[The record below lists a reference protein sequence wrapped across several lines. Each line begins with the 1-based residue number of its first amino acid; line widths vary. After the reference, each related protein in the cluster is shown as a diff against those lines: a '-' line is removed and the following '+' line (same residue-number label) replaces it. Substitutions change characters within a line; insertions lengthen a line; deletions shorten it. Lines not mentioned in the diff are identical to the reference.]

1 MIAPDRTAP
10 PRLARWLLR
19 RALDGPARSAIVG
32 DIDEEFRRFILPER
46 GAGKARRW
54 YWRQALASIAAC
66 ARSAAVAGREPDE
79 PRPQV
84 REMTREIMND
94 TRGLWTDMR
103 AAVRFCR
110 RSPLTSIAVVLTL
123 AIGVGA
129 NTAVFS
135 ILNATFLKQLPV
147 AHADRLVAV
156 DARAG
161 GAFTYPEY
169 LDSRAA
175 AGLSALIAGGR
186 TSTMM
191 GEGHE
196 RRRVVVD
203 FVSAN
208 YFTALG
214 VEPAA
219 AGRLLAEGDDGA
231 GSAPAVVLS
240 NTFWRRQLGADRSVV
255 GRTVK
260 LQYAFFTIVGV
271 APEGFSGIHP
281 GYSPD
286 LWVPLTHGA
295 EIEQN
300 PGMLGPGAAWLG
312 LVGILDRA
320 DSLVTA
326 RDALASRWQAYP
338 QRSEPVLKLIPRGKV
353 TWGVGRDVRLR
364 VLSIFVVLMLA
375 IACLNVATL
384 LAAGVHERQK
394 ELAIRAS
401 LGAGRMRLLRQ
412 LLVEQLLLA
421 SLGGAAGG
429 LLGTSMGRILASLM
443 AGAMSPADLD
453 VRADRNVVLF
463 TIAVSILVAL
473 TVALIPA
480 MRWSRVNTL
489 VALQGGGSGMKR
501 LLRSAGLWWLI
512 PSQVALGTVLLAS
525 AGVLGKTVQQL
536 KLGIEASAPDRVWFG
551 NLHVDT
557 VAPGPDEFQDFQAR
571 LRAHLLRMPEIEA
584 AGLVTGRPLA
594 SARRG
599 PLSVEGM
606 TVVPTSK
613 PMPWGPLPPPPPRG
627 AKPLGKL
634 WIVSNNYVSPG
645 LFASLALPIVRGRDF
660 TDADRAGAP
669 RVAIVN
675 EALAAAAWGTANP
688 IGRRVGWA
696 PGAAFDIEVVGV
708 VRDFRSEHLRT
719 QAPDA
724 IFFPLAQVPAGEAGD
739 RSVTGVAEPIDV
751 TLVLRGATARS
762 ITRDRLV
769 QHMIAFDPRLFVDRI
784 WTFDEEAGRA
794 LTEERM
800 LATSGSVLSGIALAL
815 LIVGVY
821 GAFASA
827 VVRGRRELGI
837 RLALGASP
845 RAVARMV
852 VARSLN
858 VALVGLTIGLPLSYI
873 FTRSFAHLLY
883 GVRPFEPAV
892 GAGIVVIVAATA
904 AVSALIPARKAA
916 RVDPLVALRY
926 E

>member
-1 MIAPDRTAP
+1 MIERDVDARATP

-32 DIDEEFRRFILPER
+32 DLDEEFARFVVPER
-46 GAGKARRW
+46 GLRAARRW
-54 YWRQALASIAAC
+54 YWSQSLTSIAAC
-66 ARSAAVAGREPDE
+66 ARGAAVVNREPDE
-79 PRPQV
+79 PQPKV
-84 REMTREIMND
+84 RDIMND
-94 TRGLWTDMR
+94 TRGLGTDVR
-103 AAVRFCR
+103 AAIRFCV
-110 RSPLTSIAVVLTL
+110 RSPLRSIAVVLTL

-135 ILNATFLKQLPV
+135 ILNATFLKPLPV
-147 AHADRLVAV
+147 SNAARLVAV
-156 DARAG
+156 DAKGG

-169 LDSRAA
+169 LDSRQA

-186 TSTMM
+186 TSTRM

-219 AGRLLAEGDDGA
+219 AGRLLAENDDA
-231 GSAPAVVLS
+231 PGSAPAAVLS
-240 NTFWRRQLGADRSVV
+240 HTFWRRQFGADRSLV

-260 LQYAFFTIVGV
+260 LEHAFFTIVGV
-271 APEGFSGIHP
+271 APDGFSGIHA

-286 LWVPLTHGA
+286 LWVPLTHGP

-300 PGMLGPGAAWLG
+300 PNMLGSGAAWLG

-320 DSLVTA
+320 DSLTA
-326 RDALASRWQAYP
+326 AREALASRWQAYP
-338 QRSEPVLKLIPRGKV
+338 QRSEPVLKLIPRGKE
-353 TWGVGRDVRLR
+353 TWGTGRDLRLR
-364 VLSIFVVLMLA
+364 ALSIFVVLMLA

-394 ELAIRAS
+394 ELAIRVS
-401 LGAGRMRLLRQ
+401 LGAGRTRLLRQ

-429 LLGTSMGRILASLM
+429 VLGTWMGRTLAWMM
-443 AGAMSPADLD
+443 AGDMSPADLD

-463 TIAVSILVAL
+463 SIAVSILVAL
-473 TVALIPA
+473 AVALVPA
-480 MRWSRVNTL
+480 VRWSKVNTL

-557 VAPGPDEFQDFQAR
+557 VAPGPGEFQDFQAR
-571 LRAHLLRMPEIEA
+571 LRAHLLGMPGVEA
-584 AGLVTGRPLA
+584 AGIVTGRPLA
-594 SARRG
+594 STRRG
-599 PLSVEGM
+599 PLRVEGM
-606 TVVPTSK
+606 TVVPKTK
-613 PMPWGPLPPPPPRG
+613 PMPWGPPPPPPPRG

-645 LFASLALPIVRGRDF
+645 FFASLALPIVRGRDF

-675 EALAAAAWGTANP
+675 ETLAAAAWGNANP
-688 IGRRVGWA
+688 IGRRVAWA
-696 PGAAFDIEVVGV
+696 PGTAFDIEIVGV
-708 VRDFRSEHLRT
+708 VRDLRSEHLRT
-719 QAPDA
+719 SAPDA
-724 IFFPLAQVPAGEAGD
+724 IFFPLAQVAAGQSGD
-739 RSVTGVAEPIDV
+739 RSVTGTAEPIDV
-751 TLVLRGATARS
+751 TLVLRGITTGS
-762 ITRDRLV
+762 VTRDRLV
-769 QHMIAFDPRLFVDRI
+769 QRMIAFDPRLFVDRI

-800 LATSGSVLSGIALAL
+800 LATTGSVLSGIALAL
-815 LIVGVY
+815 LVVGIY

-845 RAVARMV
+845 RVVGRMV
-852 VARSLN
+852 VARSLT
-858 VALVGLTIGLPLSYI
+858 VALVGLAIGLPFSYA
-873 FTRSFAHLLY
+873 FTRSFAHMLY
-883 GVRPFEPAV
+883 G
-892 GAGIVVIVAATA
+892 
-904 AVSALIPARKAA
+904 
-916 RVDPLVALRY
+916 
-926 E
+926 